1 MNAETLFT
9 GPFPDL
15 RSERLLL
22 RELRSDDAGALFRQ
36 FSDEEVTRYYD
47 LDTFTQPTQAEQLVA
62 LWRQRRERRFGIRW
76 AICRPEAPEELL
88 GTCGFN
94 LWVQNSTRAVL
105 GFDLARANWRQGIMS
120 EALGLLL
127 DYGFQ
132 QMELNRVEAVV
143 FRDNDASCRLLAKL
157 GFASEGLLREYEYLH
172 GRLQDMYMYS
182 LLRRDRE
189 A

>member
-1 MNAETLFT
+1 M
-9 GPFPDL
+9 P
-15 RSERLLL
+15 
-22 RELRSDDAGALFRQ
+22 ALC
-36 FSDEEVTRYYD
+36 SASSVTRRSRA
-47 LDTFTQPTQAEQLVA
+47 TTIWTPSPSRPRPSSSSRSGGNVESVGS
-62 LWRQRRERRFGIRW
+62 GIRW

-94 LWVQNSTRAVL
+94 LWVQNSARAVL

-157 GFASEGLLREYEYLH
+157 GFAREGLLREYEYLH

>member
-1 MNAETLFT
+1 M
-9 GPFPDL
+9 
-15 RSERLLL
+15 
-22 RELRSDDAGALFRQ
+22 
-36 FSDEEVTRYYD
+36 
-47 LDTFTQPTQAEQLVA
+47 
-62 LWRQRRERRFGIRW
+62 RW

-94 LWVQNSTRAVL
+94 LWVQNSARAVL

-157 GFASEGLLREYEYLH
+157 GFAREGLLREYEYLH

-182 LLRRDRE
+182 LLRQDRE
-189 A
+189 T

>member
-1 MNAETLFT
+1 
-9 GPFPDL
+9 
-15 RSERLLL
+15 
-22 RELRSDDAGALFRQ
+22 
-36 FSDEEVTRYYD
+36 
-47 LDTFTQPTQAEQLVA
+47 
-62 LWRQRRERRFGIRW
+62 
-76 AICRPEAPEELL
+76 
-88 GTCGFN
+88 
-94 LWVQNSTRAVL
+94 
-105 GFDLARANWRQGIMS
+105 MS

-157 GFASEGLLREYEYLH
+157 GFAREGLLREYAYLH